1 MKNSKILI
9 INDVSQCNTLTKV
22 RCYNNIR
29 IQTLFR
35 TAFIYMCNTVT
46 HVTPYIKS
54 RAQGNLSIY
63 QVNIVLFQLFFC
75 VTVLLVL
82 HH

>member
-9 INDVSQCNTLTKV
+9 INDVSQRNTLAQS
-22 RCYNNIR
+22 RCYKKNL
-29 IQTLFR
+29 IQNLFR
-35 TAFIYMCNTVT
+35 KAFIYICKTVT
-46 HVTPYIKS
+46 HVTPYKES
-54 RAQGNLSIY
+54 RAQDNLSIY

>member
-9 INDVSQCNTLTKV
+9 INDVSQCNTLAQL
-22 RCYNNIR
+22 RCYKKNL
-29 IQTLFR
+29 IQNPVR
-35 TAFIYMCNTVT
+35 KAFIYMCNTVT
-46 HVTPYIKS
+46 HVTPYKES
-54 RAQGNLSIY
+54 RAQVNLSY
-63 QVNIVLFQLFFC
+63 CQSNTNSFQLLFS